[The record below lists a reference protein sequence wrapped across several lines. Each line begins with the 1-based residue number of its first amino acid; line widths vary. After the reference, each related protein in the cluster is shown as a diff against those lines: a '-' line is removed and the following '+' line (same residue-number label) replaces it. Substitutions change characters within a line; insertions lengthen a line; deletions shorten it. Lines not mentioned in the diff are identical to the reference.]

1 MSHPP
6 SGLRQE
12 LRLTGCLVVAAALRA
27 KGYRLGYREY
37 DGGHDPACWRDDLS
51 LAVPWALSDVSTR

>member
-1 MSHPP
+1 MSQPP

-12 LRLTGCLVVAAALRA
+12 LRLTGCLVVAEALRA

-37 DGGHDPACWRDDLS
+37 DGGPRPGL
-51 LAVPWALSDVSTR
+51 LA